1 VVRCVVHPILTFT
14 LPCPIPHAFPTAPG
28 KAVVVDDGSTDG
40 EEWKMISAVTY
51 RLTRKHI
58 LEATVRKLEL
68 VECFLRGLLA
78 KKKAAQA
85 VTKVLAGTAME
96 TAEGYI
102 ASGSGSISIS
112 TDTDTKIDNSLCP
125 APMEPPQLTAVEL
138 APAATPAAL
147 VEAALPLPAS
157 LPVSPPRPKHG
168 LGLSPS
174 RQVCLC
180 LMCF

>member
-1 VVRCVVHPILTFT
+1 M
-14 LPCPIPHAFPTAPG
+14 
-28 KAVVVDDGSTDG
+28 VDDGSTDG

-85 VTKVLAGTAME
+85 VTKVLAGTATE
-96 TAEGYI
+96 AAVSYI
-102 ASGSGSISIS
+102 ASGSGSMSTS
-112 TDTDTKIDNSLCP
+112 TDTKADNSLCP
-125 APMEPPQLTAVEL
+125 APIEPPQLTAVEL

-147 VEAALPLPAS
+147 VEAALPLPAP
-157 LPVSPPRPKHG
+157 LPVSPPRPKQG

-174 RQVCLC
+174 RQVCAYMLYTLITQRRSPPRSE
-180 LMCF
+180 LMIT